1 MIRSPRGGDGGGGET
16 GNPESNS
23 DETTIDFA
31 SGQGESNVLLR
42 VLVYLLTP
50 LIYMSAF
57 VTAPIHRHYD
67 EWAAKK
73 GPLGSHH
80 TQTGQ
85 WLRKTKSWTEIEEY
99 GQDSWREDVNG
110 LGFGDGLGGDGRS
123 GYGTFVTREPT
134 PRDSIRAKGVGTVAG
149 WEEGAL
155 GVC

>member
-1 MIRSPRGGDGGGGET
+1 MIRNSRVGDGGGGET
-16 GNPESNS
+16 SNPESNS
-23 DETTIDFA
+23 DETTIIDLT
-31 SGQGESNVLLR
+31 SREEKSNVFLR

-50 LIYMSAF
+50 LIYISAF
-57 VTAPIHRHYD
+57 VTAPIRRHYD
-67 EWAAKK
+67 EWVAKK

-99 GQDSWREDVNG
+99 GQGSWREDVNG
-110 LGFGDGLGGDGRS
+110 LGLGDGLRGH

-134 PRDSIRAKGVGTVAG
+134 PRDSIRAKGAGTVAS